1 MPPLPDASDAFE
13 TFWPRIVSR
22 PVAVLGYGVEGR
34 STLRHL
40 LRHGARDV
48 IVLDKSA
55 PADPLPEGVKS
66 RFGPDY
72 LKGLDDVDVAFRAPG
87 VRPLVPEIESFVAR
101 GGALTSQ
108 VEAALALIG
117 RDRVIG
123 VTGTLGKG
131 TCCSLLSAMLDAANI
146 PHRLAGNIGLPP
158 LDALDEFADLPPNA
172 LLLLELSSFQLS
184 TLRES
189 PRGAVVV
196 RTTIEHLD
204 WHADRAEYWDHKAN
218 LVRHQQPGDFCVY
231 YADAEGSAWI
241 GTLGAGKKIAVGSS
255 GVVRISRDALEAP
268 GSGLRLRLAETRLTG
283 AFNLENLAAA
293 AAAAL
298 ELGVSAE
305 DITAAARAFA
315 PLEHRLEFVREIS
328 SDRGRVKYYN
338 DSYATRPEAALAAA
352 RALSDACG
360 DTGGDAC
367 DGFGIILGG
376 SEKFADFGEL
386 AAGLAALPR
395 LRAVALI
402 GHTAERLE
410 GALREAKALGDGID
424 RAWRRCATL
433 EDAVTFLRDR
443 IPAGSILLSP
453 ACASFGLFKDY
464 KERGKAFKKIVAGL

>member
-1 MPPLPDASDAFE
+1 MAPPSD
-13 TFWPRIVSR
+13 TFWPPIVNR

-48 IVLDKSA
+48 VVLDKAA
-55 PADPLPEGVKS
+55 PADALPDGVKGL
-66 RFGPDY
+66 FGTDY
-72 LKGLDDVDVAFRAPG
+72 LKGLEDVAVAFRAPG
-87 VRPLVPEIESFVAR
+87 VRPLVPEVAGFIAR
-101 GGALTSQ
+101 GGLLTSQ
-108 VEAALALIG
+108 VEAALVLAG
-117 RDRVIG
+117 RERVIG

-131 TCCSLLSAMLDAANI
+131 TCCSILSAMLEAAKI
-146 PHRLAGNIGLPP
+146 PHVLAGNIGLPP
-158 LDALDEFADLPPNA
+158 LDALDDLPPDTLLPEA

-204 WHADRAEYWDHKAN
+204 WHADQGEYWDHKAN
-218 LVRHQQPGDFCVY
+218 LVRFQKTGDFCVF

-241 GTLGAGKKIAVGSS
+241 GTLGEGKKIAVGSS
-255 GVVRISRDALEAP
+255 GVVRISGGALEAP
-268 GSGLRLRLAETRLTG
+268 GHGLRLRLADTRLTG

-298 ELGVSAE
+298 ELGVSPG
-305 DITAAARAFA
+305 DIAAAARAFA
-315 PLEHRLEFVREIS
+315 PLEHRLEFVREAV
-328 SDRGRVKYYN
+328 SDRGRVRYYN

-352 RALSDACG
+352 RALDQAPGNDAVG
-360 DTGGDAC
+360 L
-367 DGFGIILGG
+367 ILGG

-386 AAGLAALPR
+386 ATGLAALPR
-395 LRAVALI
+395 LRAIALI

-410 GALREAKALGDGID
+410 ASLREAGALESGAG

-433 EDAVTFLRDR
+433 DEAVEYLRR
-443 IPAGSILLSP
+443 EIPAGSILLSP

-464 KERGKAFKKIVAGL
+464 KERGKAFKKIVSGL

>member
-1 MPPLPDASDAFE
+1 MPETSEATD
-13 TFWPRIVSR
+13 TFWPRILPG

-40 LRHGARDV
+40 LRRGARDV
-48 IVLDKSA
+48 VVLDKAA
-55 PADPLPEGVKS
+55 PNDPLPEGA
-66 RFGPDY
+66 RGIFGPGY
-72 LKGLDDVDVAFRAPG
+72 LDGLGEVAVAFRAPG
-87 VRPLVPEIESFVAR
+87 VRPLVPQIESFIAR
-101 GGALTSQ
+101 GGILTSQ
-108 VEAALALIG
+108 VEAAIALAG
-117 RDRVIG
+117 RERVVG

-131 TCCSLLSAMLDAANI
+131 TCCSLLSAMLAAAKI

-158 LDALDEFADLPPNA
+158 LDALDAFSDLPPGA

-189 PRGAVVV
+189 PRGAVVL
-196 RTTIEHLD
+196 RTTTEHLD
-204 WHADRAEYWDHKAN
+204 WHASRDEYWDHKAN
-218 LVRHQQPGDFCVY
+218 LVRRQTPDDFCVY

-241 GTLGAGKKIAVGSS
+241 GALGKGRKIAVGSS

-268 GSGLRLRLAETRLTG
+268 GPGLRLRLAETPLTG

-293 AAAAL
+293 AAAAM
-298 ELGVSAE
+298 ELGVSPEA
-305 DITAAARAFA
+305 IAAAARAFA
-315 PLEHRLEFVREIS
+315 PLEHRLELVRAAS
-328 SDRGRVKYYN
+328 SDRGRLRYYN

-352 RALSDACG
+352 RALADDDLG
-360 DTGGDAC
+360 L
-367 DGFGIILGG
+367 ILGG

-395 LRAVALI
+395 LRAIALI

-410 GALREAKALGDGID
+410 GALREAGAIDGKAT

-433 EDAVTFLRDR
+433 EEAVEFLRSK

-453 ACASFGLFKDY
+453 ACASFGLFRDY
-464 KERGKAFKKIVAGL
+464 KERGKAFKRIVAAL